1 MSPSRLLRLAAA
13 FALGAGSL
21 VAQWSADPAANLSVA
36 DAASDQAQAK
46 LEPIAGQSVYLS
58 WFDGIGSGYDV
69 RLQQLD
75 LAGNELF
82 PHAGVLVAD
91 RGFSST
97 QDYGLSHTPAGD
109 ALLAFRDDRPGGVQ
123 VTAARVAPDG
133 SQPWGLLGVQLTATG
148 AFVAAPKIA
157 GTADGGAVVAWTQ
170 DASVRLRK
178 LDANGTKQWAGDV
191 VLTPGAGTYSVS
203 DLHAA
208 GNDVVLSIVH
218 QTGSFSSPRQLRAQ
232 RFGANGAAL
241 WGVAPVAVFDS
252 GSLQFGNFPSFVPD
266 GAGGGVFSWY
276 GVSPLQCW
284 VQHILPDGT
293 EAFPHN
299 GVAVST
305 NGAQIRV
312 NPWASYD
319 AGSGQTVV
327 SWVEQNSLQSQF
339 GLSSQKLDASGN
351 RLWGSQG
358 KVQLPLG
365 AAEITNVRNIG
376 SADTTFV
383 YWMTAA
389 SFGQDV
395 IRGLRLAAD
404 GSTDLGPFDVAS
416 TPSDKLRTALA
427 GDGAGQMILAW
438 TDAVAD
444 PGAGDILA
452 QNVHCDGTLGAPDLT
467 AHWTDLGQGLAGTLG
482 LPTLS
487 GEGTLCPGAAFT
499 LTLANARANSG
510 ATILAGFSQV
520 SSPFKGG
527 VLVPSPDLVVAGLT
541 TGPAGGF
548 TLGSDW
554 PTNLP
559 SGFALFLQVWVA
571 DPAGP
576 KGYAATNGLQAQS
589 P

>member
-1 MSPSRLLRLAAA
+1 MNPNRVLRTAAA
-13 FALGAGSL
+13 LLLGSIPVL
-21 VAQWSADPAANLSVA
+21 AQWSADPAANLSVA

-46 LEPIAGQSVYLS
+46 LEPIAGQALYLS

-97 QDYGLSHTPAGD
+97 QDYGLSHTPTDD

-123 VTAARVAPDG
+123 ITAAKVAPDG

-157 GTADGGAVVAWTQ
+157 GTSDGGAVVAWTQ
-170 DASVRLRK
+170 DATVRLRK
-178 LDANGTKQWAGDV
+178 LDSNGVKLWAGDV
-191 VLTPGAGTYSVS
+191 VLTPAAGTYSVS
-203 DLHAA
+203 DLHAS

-218 QTGSFSSPRQLRAQ
+218 QTGSFTSPKQLRAQ
-232 RFGANGAAL
+232 KFDASGAPLWGAA
-241 WGVAPVAVFDS
+241 PKSVFDT
-252 GSLQFGNFPSFVPD
+252 GSLQFGNFPSFQPD
-266 GAGGGVFSWY
+266 GAGGAVFTWY

-284 VQHILPDGT
+284 AQHLLANGT
-293 EAFPHN
+293 EAFAHN

-305 NGAQIRV
+305 NAVQIRV

-319 AGSGQTVV
+319 ANSGNTVV

-339 GLSSQKLDASGN
+339 GLSSQKLGPTGT
-351 RLWGSQG
+351 RLWGAEG

-365 AAEITNVRNIG
+365 AAEITNVRNLG
-376 SADTTFV
+376 SADATFV
-383 YWMTAA
+383 YWMTAP
-389 SFGQDV
+389 SFGQDTL
-395 IRGLRLAAD
+395 RGLRLASD

-416 TPSDKLRTALA
+416 TASDKLRMTAA
-427 GDGAGQMILAW
+427 GDGQGQMVLAW
-438 TDAVAD
+438 TDALVD
-444 PGAGDILA
+444 DGDILA

-467 AHWTDLGQGLAGTLG
+467 AHWTDLGQGLAGTNG
-482 LPTLS
+482 VPTLA
-487 GEGTLCPGAAFT
+487 GQGTLCPGAPFT
-499 LTLANARANSG
+499 ITLAGARTNAG
-510 ATILAGFSQV
+510 ATILAGLSAV

-527 VLVPSPDLVVAGLT
+527 VLVPSPDIVVAGLT
-541 TGPAGGF
+541 TGPSGSFA
-548 TLGSDW
+548 LGSDW

-559 SGFALFLQVWVA
+559 SGFALILQVWVA

-576 KGYAATNGLQAQS
+576 KGYAATNGLEGVS